1 MKQQPD
7 KLFRDKLLSHSKDV
21 PPMLWDRIESGLEKK
36 KSSFTWLFVAASI
49 TVAMAAGYLFYN
61 GALETNNSKVA
72 GVQSPIDSTTTE
84 SAIPVKDHLSD
95 GKITI
100 EEPRPSPVKRKS
112 EGKKNIAKKSENS
125 LTVTPADELILEEPV
140 QPVLQDSVA
149 RPYEPSPQLAFKAI
163 PKGEENITIV
173 ITTEQTNQYLVNNK
187 ISEATSDEKKSSTL
201 KKLLKKAADLKVN
214 QDPFGDLRQK
224 KNEILALNFR
234 SEKQRGQK
242 K

>member
-7 KLFRDKLLSHSKDV
+7 KLFRDKLFSHSKDV

-49 TVAMAAGYLFYN
+49 TVAIAAGYLFQT
-61 GALETNNSKVA
+61 GGIETNNKELA
-72 GVQSPIDSTTTE
+72 GVPSPIDSSTTE
-84 SAIPVKDHLSD
+84 SGIAVKDHLAD
-95 GKITI
+95 GKIAI
-100 EEPRPSPVKRKS
+100 VEPTPTPVKRKS
-112 EGKKNIAKKSENS
+112 EGKKNITKTKENS
-125 LTVTPADELILEEPV
+125 LTVTHAEELILEEPV

-149 RPYEPSPQLAFKAI
+149 HSYAATPQLAFRALAKR
-163 PKGEENITIV
+163 EENITIV
-173 ITTEQTNQYLVNNK
+173 ITAEQTNQYLVNNK